1 MESVEN
7 IQDYLRSTAV
17 VNWDTPKIKELAQ
30 SFSSGNCHTE
40 IARRCFLYVRDE
52 ISHSFDADV
61 CSVVTC
67 SASQTLKERTGI
79 CYAKTHLLAA
89 VLRANSIPAGF
100 GYQRI
105 ALDDEGTKFCLHGFN
120 FVYLEEFGWYAIDP
134 RGNRE
139 GISTDFDPPKIHL
152 AFPIRLPG
160 EQTYETVF
168 TEPLSCTVTSLQTA
182 PSVAALRDALP
193 DWDLTRS
200 S

>member
-1 MESVEN
+1 MNASKN
-7 IQDYLRSTAV
+7 IQDYLRSTDV
-17 VNWDTPKIKELAQ
+17 VDWNTPEIKALAQ
-30 SFSSGNCHTE
+30 SFSSSTCHTE

-89 VLRANSIPAGF
+89 VLRANSIPTGF

-105 ALDDEGTKFCLHGFN
+105 ALDDERTNFCLHGFN
-120 FVYLEEFGWYAIDP
+120 FVYLAEFGWHPVDP

-139 GISTDFDPPKIHL
+139 GISTDFNPPEIHL

-160 EQTYETVF
+160 EGTYKTVF
-168 TEPLSCTVTSLQTA
+168 AEPLSSTVTSLQTA
-182 PSVAALRDALP
+182 ESVAALREALP
-193 DWDLTRS
+193 DWDLT
-200 S
+200 